1 MELLEKLSVNVLK
14 QPLTLRTPHPH
25 PLVPCERGTHVAFT
39 LETVLTEQIPQQRRQ
54 EGINYLCEFYEEQ
67 QGKDS

>member
-14 QPLTLRTPHPH
+14 QALTLRNPP
-25 PLVPCERGTHVAFT
+25 PSPPVPCERGAHVAFT

-54 EGINYLCEFYEEQ
+54 EGINYLC
-67 QGKDS
+67 